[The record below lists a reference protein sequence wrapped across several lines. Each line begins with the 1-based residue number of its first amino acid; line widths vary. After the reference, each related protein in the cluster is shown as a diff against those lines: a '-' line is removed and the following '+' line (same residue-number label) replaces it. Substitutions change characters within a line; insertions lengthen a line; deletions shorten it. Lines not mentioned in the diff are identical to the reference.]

1 MSPFPHLH
9 LISFLFWR
17 RLIRLSPVSTTSCSF
32 LLLSINTRRGCQ
44 GCGSALS
51 PLIGIQTKPARQT
64 RSTQLTSPRKKKKKN
79 LVVHD
84 VKGFRGQI
92 RSDRHLSS
100 QHFRVFTAGTKVA
113 RMDLIGSALIGRSRL
128 RVNSLSEKCDM
139 NKKERERKRHV
150 QQRAG
155 PDHCCG

>member
-9 LISFLFWR
+9 LISFLFKR
-17 RLIRLSPVSTTSCSF
+17 RLFRLSPVSTTSCSF
-32 LLLSINTRRGCQ
+32 LLLSINTRRGCP

-51 PLIGIQTKPARQT
+51 PLIGIQTTPARQT
-64 RSTQLTSPRKKKKKN
+64 RSTQLTSPREEKKN
-79 LVVHD
+79 LIMHD
-84 VKGFRGQI
+84 VKGFKEQI
-92 RSDRHLSS
+92 CSYRHLSS
-100 QHFRVFTAGTKVA
+100 QHFRVFTAGTKAA

-139 NKKERERKRHV
+139 NKRERERKRHV
-150 QQRAG
+150 QQGAG